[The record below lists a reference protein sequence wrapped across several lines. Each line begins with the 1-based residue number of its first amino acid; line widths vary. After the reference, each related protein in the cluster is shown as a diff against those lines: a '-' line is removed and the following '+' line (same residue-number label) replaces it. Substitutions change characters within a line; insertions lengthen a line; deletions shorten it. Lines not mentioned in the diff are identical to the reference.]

1 MEGVSGHTQRLVP
14 HHSVVD
20 LAHAG
25 GMLLIHLAEDRV
37 LALNQSAAT
46 VWKDVREGAS
56 LEEISARWRRSSPHV
71 SDARVR
77 RDIETLLAHFQRY
90 RCLVCAGGEAH
101 LLPYRRSPLACWL
114 LRRRWWSCSS
124 HWWLL
129 ACEAYWTQR
138 LVHALLQNRTD
149 GILVQARMFTQMPT
163 LRTIAAADPL
173 VRRLCDAVK
182 DTARLLPF
190 RSRCLQQ
197 SLALCWLL
205 ARRRIEADVV
215 IGAYTHP
222 LSLHA
227 WVESG
232 GEVIQWEAGIEAAP
246 DPERLAAMSVL
257 FHSQR
262 DLRRKGA
269 AR

>member
-1 MEGVSGHTQRLVP
+1 MEVSGHTQRLVP
-14 HHSVVD
+14 HPSVVE

-25 GMLLIHLAEDRV
+25 GMMLFHLAEDRV

-46 VWKDVREGAS
+46 IWKEVREGGS
-56 LEEISARWRRSSPHV
+56 LEEIGACWHRSSPHV

-90 RCLVCAGGEAH
+90 RCLVYAGGEAH
-101 LLPYRRSPLACWL
+101 QPSHWRSALACWL
-114 LRRRWWSCSS
+114 LRQRWWSCSS
-124 HWWLL
+124 RWWLL

-138 LVHALLQNRTD
+138 LVHALLQSRTD
-149 GILVQARMFTQMPT
+149 GILVQARMVTQMPT
-163 LRTIAAADPL
+163 VRTIAADDPL
-173 VRRLCDAVK
+173 VRRFCEAVK
-182 DTARLLPF
+182 YTARLLPF

-246 DPERLAAMSVL
+246 DLTRLAAMSVL

>member
-1 MEGVSGHTQRLVP
+1 MEEVSGHPQRLVP
-14 HHSVVD
+14 HHSVVE
-20 LAHAG
+20 LAHTHG
-25 GMLLIHLAEDRV
+25 IVLFHLAEDRV
-37 LALNQSAAT
+37 LALNQIAAA
-46 VWKDVREGAS
+46 VWKDVREGVS
-56 LEEISARWRRSSPHV
+56 LEEIFARWRRSAPPV
-71 SDARVR
+71 SEAQVC
-77 RDIETLLAHFQRY
+77 RDIDTLLAYLQRS
-90 RCLVCAGGEAH
+90 RCLVCAEGEAH
-101 LLPYRRSPLACWL
+101 LLPRRRSPLACWL
-114 LRRRWWSCSS
+114 LRRRWWACSS
-124 HWWLL
+124 RWGLL

-138 LVHALLQNRTD
+138 LVNSLLRSRTD
-149 GILVQARMFTQMPT
+149 GLLVQARMVTQMPT

-173 VRRLCDAVK
+173 VRRLCEALK

-246 DPERLAAMSVL
+246 DPTRLAAMSVL